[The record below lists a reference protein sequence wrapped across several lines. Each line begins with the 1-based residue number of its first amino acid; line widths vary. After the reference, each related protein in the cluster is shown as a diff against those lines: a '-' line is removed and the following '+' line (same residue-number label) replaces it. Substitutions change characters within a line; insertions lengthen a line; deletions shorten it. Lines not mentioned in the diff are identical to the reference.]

1 MNTVQEV
8 TEGIVVRVRPDFS
21 LAQSSFEEGRFVF
34 SYQVELQNQGTEA
47 GQLLYRF
54 WHIHDSVGEDQEVEG
69 EGVIG
74 EQPALAPGESHSYQS
89 FCVLRAPSGYM
100 QGHYTF
106 VREDGRR
113 FKVRIPRFELDASIP
128 PLDFGTAS
136 GEVTLH

>member
-1 MNTVQEV
+1 MHTVQEE

-34 SYQVELQNQGTEA
+34 SYRVELQNQGSEP
-47 GQLLYRF
+47 GQLLYRY
-54 WHIHDSVGEDQEVEG
+54 WHIHDTAGEDQVVEG

-74 EQPALAPGESHSYQS
+74 QQPELAPGDSHSYQS

-106 VREDGRR
+106 VRKDGRH
-113 FKVRIPRFELDASIP
+113 FKVRIPRFELDVSIP
-128 PLDFGTAS
+128 PLDFGGSA